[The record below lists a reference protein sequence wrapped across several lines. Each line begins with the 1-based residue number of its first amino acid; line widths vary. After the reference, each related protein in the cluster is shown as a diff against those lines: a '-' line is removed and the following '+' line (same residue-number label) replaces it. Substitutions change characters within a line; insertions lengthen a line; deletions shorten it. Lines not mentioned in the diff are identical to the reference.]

1 MRALCL
7 GLAIQMTAA
16 AHAMSAEPPSIDG
29 PDPLGDALRA
39 EGYICMDVDRLGS
52 GYLAKTV
59 HVNNTPVRMVID
71 TGASSTHLDPVR
83 TKALN
88 LNWQDIASPA
98 PSGATHFC
106 NITTMQIERLQTASL
121 RVRSIDVSDFNIAL
135 ETYGDSEIDGVIGA
149 DVLIS
154 HSAVIDY
161 SRNRIFLRL
170 RPDATGTGHF
180 RMSMPRLRASTREE
194 R

>member
-1 MRALCL
+1 MRALYL

-16 AHAMSAEPPSIDG
+16 ANAMSAEPPSIGG

-39 EGYICMDVDRLGS
+39 EGYVCIAVDRLGS

-88 LNWQDIASPA
+88 LNWQDIASPS
-98 PSGATHFC
+98 PRGATYFC
-106 NITTMQIERLQTASL
+106 NIATIQIDRIMTASL
-121 RVRSIDVSDFNIAL
+121 RVRSIDVTDFNIAL
-135 ETYGDSEIDGVIGA
+135 EAYGDSEIDGVIGA

-154 HSAVIDY
+154 HAAVIDY

-170 RPDATGTGHF
+170 KPEAPHKTQF